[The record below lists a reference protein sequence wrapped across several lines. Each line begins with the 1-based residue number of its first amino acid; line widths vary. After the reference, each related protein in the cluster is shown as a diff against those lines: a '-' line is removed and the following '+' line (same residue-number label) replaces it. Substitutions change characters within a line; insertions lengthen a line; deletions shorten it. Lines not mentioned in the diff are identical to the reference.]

1 MSKNDCDVAI
11 VGGGLAGG
19 LIALGLAER
28 RPDVSV
34 RLIEA
39 GPTLGGNHR
48 WSWFASDLSP
58 EGEALMAR
66 FAPKVWDEGY
76 EVRFPH
82 YRRHLETPYLS
93 LASADFAAGLARML
107 PQGTNVLNSP
117 VAALDAAGVTL
128 ASGQRIAAGA
138 VIDCRGFA
146 PTPHLSGGWQAF
158 LGRHLRTVKPHGVT
172 RPLLMDASVG
182 QTGGFR
188 FVYVL
193 PLGER
198 ELFLED
204 TYYQNRPTLDLEALS
219 RRLDRYAS
227 RKHWSGEATDIETGM
242 LPVVTGGNFAA
253 WQAERQIDG
262 VARAG
267 AHAGFQHPLTSY
279 TLPFAVATALAVA
292 DAADLLGPGLAA
304 MLDERARMHWAH
316 TRFYRRLGSMMLGAS
331 RPSHRWKV
339 FARFYHLPPAL
350 IERFYAGRST
360 RDDRVRILC
369 GKPPVSPLRALRAL
383 ATKRPSLLAAE

>member
-19 LIALGLAER
+19 LIALALSER

-39 GPTLGGNHR
+39 GPMLGGNHR

-58 EGEALMAR
+58 EGEALMAK
-66 FAPKVWDEGY
+66 FAPTVWNEGY
-76 EVRFPH
+76 EVQFPR
-82 YRRHLETPYLS
+82 YRRHLPTPYAS
-93 LASADFAAGLARML
+93 LASAEFAASLERLL
-107 PQGTNVLNSP
+107 PDGTSLPNSP
-117 VAALDAAGVTL
+117 VASLDAAGVTL
-128 ASGQRIAAGA
+128 ANGERIAASA

-146 PTPHLSGGWQAF
+146 HTPHLRGGWQVF
-158 LGRHLRTVKPHGVT
+158 LGRHLRTVEPHGVT
-172 RPLLMDASVG
+172 RPLIMDATVG

-193 PLGER
+193 PLGEH
-198 ELFLED
+198 ELFVED
-204 TYYQNRPTLDLEALS
+204 TYYQNRPALDREALS
-219 RRLDRYAS
+219 RRLDRYTS
-227 RKHWSGEATDIETGM
+227 RKKWRGETMDIETGV

-253 WQAERQIDG
+253 WQAERRIEG

-279 TLPFAVATALAVA
+279 TLPFAVSTALAVA
-292 DAADLLGPGLAA
+292 GAADLSGPGLTAL
-304 MLDERARMHWAH
+304 LDYRARAHWAG

-331 RPSHRWKV
+331 PANKRWKV
-339 FARFYHLPPAL
+339 FARFYHLPTDL
-350 IERFYAGRST
+350 IERFYAGEST
-360 RDDRVRILC
+360 RADRLRILC
-369 GKPPVSPLRALRAL
+369 GKPPVSPLCALLALVTSRAALRAG
-383 ATKRPSLLAAE
+383 K